1 MTKIN
6 LEKCKSGNK
15 GITLIA
21 LIITII
27 VLLILAGITISAL
40 TGSDS
45 APAKANEAKQK
56 NDIGTVKDEIAVIAQ
71 NAHLE
76 AYDDIYVKNNS
87 AVSSIAATTTV
98 GQRVIN
104 AVLQHFGG
112 AARGTSNANDTLTA
126 TATKGLVSVS
136 ITQASGTADAEITLA
151 TRDFTQEGTI
161 EHDGGTLTWKA
172 LKNNSGNPPAAEYT
186 GLSQDT
192 LLGNNNMAELTIADI
207 NADSSLTATQKT
219 ALTDTT
225 TIKAV
230 LTGNVPVPVGYS
242 YVEGTSTSITKP
254 TGGSY
259 GVVIKDSKDNEW
271 VWVPVPDASIL
282 YEPIS
287 GDGISIGVDNET
299 AGVKETNKVASLNG
313 IPSMKVAERKASDV
327 EAADNNA
334 ANAVKINKRSK
345 SISAT
350 EPEESEAST
359 IVERGVDYREPALVI
374 DDDFSYDNDA
384 DKYYYEE
391 AGFSSA
397 QEMAQAFKTD
407 YNNMIDSINKY
418 GGFYVGRYEVGY
430 EAESVTETGG
440 YQTTGSGAY
449 LYGSGTKTGTV
460 RAGVYPLD
468 GVNWYQLYKVC
479 SNLGDSKTTSTMIW
493 GCQYDM
499 VCKWSTESGDKVPYS
514 QGHSD
519 EYQASGADTN
529 DVRNNVC
536 DLEGS
541 RCEWTQ
547 EAYSS
552 SYRAYRGGDCD
563 GSDSTDYRGGNVP
576 YSGSNLGS
584 RATLYIKWN

>member
-1 MTKIN
+1 MKFGDASIVVAQSAEGQDATVT
-6 LEKCKSGNK
+6 
-15 GITLIA
+15 IT
-21 LIITII
+21 
-27 VLLILAGITISAL
+27 
-40 TGSDS
+40 
-45 APAKANEAKQK
+45 
-56 NDIGTVKDEIAVIAQ
+56 
-71 NAHLE
+71 
-76 AYDDIYVKNNS
+76 
-87 AVSSIAATTTV
+87 
-98 GQRVIN
+98 
-104 AVLQHFGG
+104 
-112 AARGTSNANDTLTA
+112 
-126 TATKGLVSVS
+126 
-136 ITQASGTADAEITLA
+136 
-151 TRDFTQEGTI
+151 TRDFTETGKI
-161 EHDGGTLTWKA
+161 SIDGGVLTWDA
-172 LKNNSGNPPAAEYT
+172 TPAGGGGQQGENEEPEYA
-186 GLSQDT
+186 GLNQDT
-192 LLGNNNMAELTIADI
+192 LLSNNNMEELTVADI
-207 NADSSLTATQKT
+207 EADSSLTETQKA

-259 GVVIKDSKDNEW
+259 GVVIKDSKDNQW

-282 YEPIS
+282 YETIS
-287 GDGISIGVDNET
+287 GDGKSIGVNNET

-313 IPSMKVAERKASDV
+313 IPSMKVAEQKDSDV

-350 EPEESEAST
+350 EPEQSVAST
-359 IVERGVDYREPALVI
+359 IVERGYDTESYREPALVI
-374 DDDFSYDNDA
+374 DYDFSYDNDA

-430 EAESVTETGG
+430 EAESVTETEG

-468 GVNWYQLYKVC
+468 GVNWYKLYKVC
-479 SNLGDSKTTSTMIW
+479 SSLGDSKTTSTMIW
-493 GCQYDM
+493 GCQHDM
-499 VCKWSTESGDKVPYS
+499 VCKWAAESGDKVSYS
-514 QGHSD
+514 SEQGHSS
-519 EYQASGADTN
+519 EYQVSGSDSN

-541 RCEWTQ
+541 RYEWTQ
-547 EAYSS
+547 EADSS
-552 SYRAYRGGDCD
+552 SGRAVRGGDYD
-563 GSDSTDYRGGNVP
+563 SSDSAGNRYDYDPVS
-576 YSGSNLGS
+576 YSYLGS
-584 RATLYIKWN
+584 RATLYIK